1 VQTAGQTSAI
11 RKPGR
16 QRKHQSPEL
25 MTIEGRS
32 ASQAGP
38 TWNAITGT
46 APGLARHQRPAGTT
60 VSPHRLCPGQ
70 TVRISRHRKRRE
82 RLPGPDSCAEQ
93 HRPAIAARV
102 DSWVRPGRGCLQLVI
117 VAMAGADDVAEALD
131 LAGRSFRTA
140 ASDDAPGGTC
150 PALLPRSVP
159 AVHDLAGEPAAISQ
173 AMTPA
178 QARPRTYGSHA
189 CLASCR
195 AVDPLCYCYAA
206 GLIVPHACPRRAG
219 LCAIPGCPGLPSTA
233 TWPACGQTSRGR

>member
-1 VQTAGQTSAI
+1 MPLSAI

-32 ASQAGP
+32 ASQAGADLERDHRNRP
-38 TWNAITGT
+38 GT
-46 APGLARHQRPAGTT
+46 RTSPAAGRNGDI
-60 VSPHRLCPGQ
+60 SHRLCPGQ

-93 HRPAIAARV
+93 QRPAIAARV

-117 VAMAGADDVAEALD
+117 VAMVDADDVAEALD
-131 LAGRSFRTA
+131 LAGRSFRKA

-206 GLIVPHACPRRAG
+206 GLIVPHACARRAG